1 MGISHQLSIN
11 SFSSDTWMSPLKIWL
26 LSATI
31 MQPLKTIFPVVYY
44 YSILN
49 LCPSLFPHLFFLT
62 KFYIFFFSFLFLF
75 SIWKILVT
83 TQLCIKAPYL
93 MKIFILITK
102 ISLESQTFI
111 QLKNINLTPLYN
123 FFIRRTVFWRNSD
136 PNNSNN
142 YIVQFQILMPIITSY
157 RNITL

>member
-1 MGISHQLSIN
+1 MIIISDNNVAAKNHLSRSVLLFN
-11 SFSSDTWMSPLKIWL
+11 FELVSKPL
-26 LSATI
+26 ST
-31 MQPLKTIFPVVYY
+31 PFFPNE
-44 YSILN
+44 ILY
-49 LCPSLFPHLFFLT
+49 L
-62 KFYIFFFSFLFLF
+62 FFFSFLFLF

-142 YIVQFQILMPIITSY
+142 YIVQFQISMPIITSY